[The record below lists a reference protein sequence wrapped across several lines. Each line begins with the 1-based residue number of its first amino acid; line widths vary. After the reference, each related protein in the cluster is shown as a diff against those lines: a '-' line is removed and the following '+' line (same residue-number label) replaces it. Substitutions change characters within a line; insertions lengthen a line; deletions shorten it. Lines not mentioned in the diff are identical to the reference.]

1 MTSGRRTLAWLGA
14 LVLAGGACSPTDPTP
29 TPEPPQASA
38 NGSAPPAASAA
49 PLPTAGASPAAALL
63 PAGAAW
69 ESIDLSAPA
78 GDWSAASRGF
88 NDVTRVGDRLVA
100 VGTNGSA
107 PLVAL
112 SDDDGLSWRTVAFPA
127 AAAGETDSLRA
138 VAGTTDGV
146 VVAVGTHGTKCK
158 FVGEQVTSCGD
169 QVARIWRSDDAGGS
183 WEIVK
188 SSAFTGVGPE
198 VSLVDVALG
207 ASGFVVVGNV
217 SGPSKAGAR
226 AWTSADGRAWKAAV
240 AFQPGVGWLA
250 RVTDAFTAG
259 GEVFVAGVDVSCGDW
274 FDNGFWVISG
284 RFATSPLLWRIDGTG
299 ATPIELTGTGL
310 PAPVKVACGGGNA
323 PDGAGST
330 ALAIGEAGGRP
341 AVAMTG
347 IGISSLGAD
356 LTWTPAP
363 LTIEVA
369 SGASFAFAPGADRL
383 VARTSDS
390 RSGGMTLT
398 AAMLSGGGWAQL
410 GPPQSVPATPHGRV
424 TGMVGSADLIVAVGS
439 AFEGHVAAVWRS
451 VPAPLPGAPSCDPTP
466 GADCK
471 GVDLEDADLAGR
483 DLAGI
488 DLRGANLS
496 GANLAG
502 AKLPGADLR
511 GARMDEVNLA
521 GADLSGAK
529 LTSVNLAGVL
539 DRGTAGEGLN
549 LTGADLRAA
558 RIDLAEGMILDQ
570 IHGDQLTIRAVEP
583 VAVSLVGAHL
593 RFASLSSWQRD
604 TLVAVRADFS
614 GADLRNLGVRDV
626 GLADSMFT
634 GANVGRG
641 LATGLW
647 FSEGTPCPNGK
658 KPVEMIGFQMW
669 TCGLP

>member
-1 MTSGRRTLAWLGA
+1 MKSGRRTLAWLGA
-14 LVLAGGACSPTDPTP
+14 LVLVAGACSPTDPTP
-29 TPEPPQASA
+29 TPEPPPASA
-38 NGSAPPAASAA
+38 NSSAPPAASVG
-49 PLPTAGASPAAALL
+49 PSPSAGASPAGAVL

-69 ESIDLSAPA
+69 ESIDLPAPA
-78 GDWSAASRGF
+78 GDWSPASRGF
-88 NDVTRVGDRLVA
+88 NDVTLVGDRLVA
-100 VGTNGSA
+100 VGTDGSV

-112 SDDDGLSWRTVAFPA
+112 SDDGALSWRIVAFPA

-138 VAGTTDGV
+138 VAGTTAGV
-146 VVAVGTHGTKCK
+146 VVAVGTHGSKCK

-169 QVARIWRSDDAGGS
+169 QAARIWRSDDAGGT
-183 WEIVK
+183 WQIIK
-188 SSAFTGVGPE
+188 SAAFTGVGPE

-226 AWTSADGRAWKAAV
+226 AWTSVDGQDWRAAV
-240 AFQPGVGWLA
+240 AFQPAVGWLA

-259 GEVFVAGVDVSCGDW
+259 GDVFVAGLDVSCGNW

-284 RFATSPLLWRIDGTG
+284 RFATSPLLWRIDPTG
-299 ATPIELTGTGL
+299 ATSIDLAGTGL
-310 PAPVKVACGGGNA
+310 PAPSKVACAGGNA

-347 IGISSLGAD
+347 IGIASLGPD
-356 LTWTPAP
+356 LTWIPAP
-363 LTIEVA
+363 LTIELA
-369 SGASFAFAPGADRL
+369 SGASFAFAPGAARL

-390 RSGGMTLT
+390 RSGGMTL
-398 AAMLSGGGWAQL
+398 AAAAVSGGGWAQL
-410 GPPQSVPATPHGRV
+410 GPAQPVPATPHGRV
-424 TGMVGSADLIVAVGS
+424 SAMVGGADLIVAVGS
-439 AFEGHVAAVWRS
+439 AFEGHLATVWRS
-451 VPAPLPGAPSCDPTP
+451 VPAPLPGAPSCEPAS

-521 GADLSGAK
+521 GADLSGAR
-529 LTSVNLAGVL
+529 LTGVNLAGVL
-539 DRGTAGEGLN
+539 DRGTAGAGLN

-570 IHGDQLTIRAVEP
+570 VLGEQLTIRAVGP
-583 VAVSLVGAHL
+583 VAVSLRGAQL

-626 GLADSMFT
+626 GLAESVFT

-647 FSEGTPCPNGK
+647 FSEGTPCPNGR
-658 KPVEMIGFQMW
+658 KPIEMIGFQMW